1 MVGKESQ
8 QARDFS
14 AEFPPRWHDW
24 PLRWYD
30 GDIARIP
37 GRAKR
42 GSQQTLFS
50 IVTIV
55 ENGLLL

>member
-8 QARDFS
+8 QARDFG
-14 AEFPPRWHDW
+14 AELPSRWHDW
-24 PLRWYD
+24 PLHWHR
-30 GDIARIP
+30 GNVARFA

-42 GSQQTLFS
+42 GSRHTLFN
-50 IVTIV
+50 IITIV